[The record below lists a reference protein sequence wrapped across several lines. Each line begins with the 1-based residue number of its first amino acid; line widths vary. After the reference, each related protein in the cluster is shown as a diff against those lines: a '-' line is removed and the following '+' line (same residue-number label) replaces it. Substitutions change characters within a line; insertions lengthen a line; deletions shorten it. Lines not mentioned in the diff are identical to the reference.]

1 MTLLKC
7 MLSERL
13 VSCVCGGG
21 VVGFL
26 FLFLE
31 NSAKCHRDQVEAP
44 QNRIQET
51 CAIFAARVPRVPS
64 VISENR
70 DGCEEAVAQTCAIG
84 RNTTC
89 SASDFRKQCEIPSCI
104 TLKDRSMQG
113 MCAIF
118 AITSFCAR

>member
-1 MTLLKC
+1 M
-7 MLSERL
+7 
-13 VSCVCGGG
+13 CGGG
-21 VVGFL
+21 VGFL

-31 NSAKCHRDQVEAP
+31 NSAKCHRDQVEGP

-84 RNTTC
+84 TPHVLLVILEN
-89 SASDFRKQCEIPSCI
+89 SARYHRASR
-104 TLKDRSMQG
+104 
-113 MCAIF
+113 
-118 AITSFCAR
+118 